1 MTHDHQHSHAHAPEV
16 ATHGRAWLRVGM
28 WVSLSLLALW
38 VLLHGQTDRYI
49 APNVCWTLWLAIV
62 VALALAA
69 IECYIAWLR
78 GEKLPSAL
86 DRLRHGQIGGWRGA
100 SYGILFIPFVAGILV
115 VPSVLGADSILAN
128 DGVVTL
134 LAAPLQSDATQ
145 AITLASVNLL
155 QLQDR
160 LRTGAPLVGDT
171 VRLTGFVYHQHGLP
185 IDEWLL
191 TRFITP
197 HCVAEAQPIALLVQL
212 PTGRAPPNNT
222 WVTLTGILAA
232 TTLKGHAVALLTPK
246 TLQTIATPPDP
257 YLIY

>member
-1 MTHDHQHSHAHAPEV
+1 MTHDHNHAHDHTPWAAPS
-16 ATHGRAWLRVGM
+16 GRAWLRVGL
-28 WVSLSLLALW
+28 WLSLSGVALW

-49 APNVCWTLWLAIV
+49 NPNVRWTLWLAII
-62 VALALAA
+62 VALVLASV
-69 IECYIAWLR
+69 ESYTAWQR
-78 GEKLPSAL
+78 GEKLAPGL
-86 DRLRHGQIGGWRGA
+86 QRLLNRQIGGWRGA
-100 SYGILFIPFVAGILV
+100 SYGILFIPFVAGIFV
-115 VPSVLGADSILAN
+115 APSLLGADSILAN

-134 LAAPLQSDATQ
+134 LAAPLPNVAASPLM
-145 AITLASVNLL
+145 ITSMNLL

-171 VRLTGFVYHQHGLP
+171 VRLTGFVYHQRGLP
-185 IDEWLL
+185 VDEWLL

-197 HCVAEAQPIALLVQL
+197 HCVAEAQPIALLVKL

-222 WVTLTGILAA
+222 WETLTGILAA

-246 TLQTIATPPDP
+246 VVQTIPTPPDP